1 MGNVLRVK
9 DANGNWLTIPAIIG
23 EKGAKGDK
31 GETGA
36 TGPQGPKGDTG
47 PTGPQGPKG
56 ETGDTGA
63 TGPQGPKG
71 ETGATGPQGEKG
83 DTGTTGP
90 QGPKGDTGETGPQ
103 GPQGEQGIQGEQGVQ
118 GEKGD
123 TGANGTNATIAG
135 ASASIDANVGTP
147 SVTVSLGG
155 TSTKRTFSFAFKNL
169 KGEKGEKGDAGAKG
183 EKGDTGPAGE
193 VDYTRLNS
201 YLPLSGGTLTG
212 NLTGKY
218 FIGTWLQATA
228 NNHSASK
235 QTKVCVQDASGWI
248 YHRTLDELKADMG
261 AGGSS
266 AEAMTEAQIK
276 SICT

>member
-83 DTGTTGP
+83 DTGATGP

-103 GPQGEQGIQGEQGVQ
+103 GPQGEQGIQGE
-118 GEKGD
+118 KG
-123 TGANGTNATIAG
+123 NKGTNATITG
-135 ASASIDANVGTP
+135 ASATVDANVGTP
-147 SVTVSLGG
+147 SVTVTLGG
-155 TSTKRTFSFAFKNL
+155 TSTKRTFAFAFKNL
-169 KGEKGEKGDAGAKG
+169 KGEPGS
-183 EKGDTGPAGE
+183 
-193 VDYTRLNS
+193 VDETVLGN
-201 YLPLSGGTLTG
+201 YLPKSGGTLTG
-212 NLTGKY
+212 NLYGQY
-218 FIGTWLQATA
+218 IVGTWLQGTA
-228 NNHSASK
+228 NNHSTSK

-248 YHRTLDELKADMG
+248 YHRTLDELKDDMG
-261 AGGSS
+261 AGSS
-266 AEAMTEAQIK
+266 SVEAMTEAKIK